1 MKVAPPA
8 GWRCCSRLA
17 LTVWSCSEDTV
28 LICWQKCRSVLLDPA
43 GWLSHQ
49 GMAPT
54 APLPPLPAHTGLH
67 SSFPLCLPSHVEGP
81 TSVTTPTRWTS
92 ESSDWRGQREALGGV
107 ETEEMGACSQWEP
120 CNTLLNYLQG
130 GSNSELLDQTHVKHV
145 LALQMS
151 LTGASEISGIT
162 WQTAETLDTGACLWP
177 SFMCP
182 GIGWTQPASSIIIG
196 WFVVAHVTGW
206 RDRKI
211 WSIFTW

>member
-67 SSFPLCLPSHVEGP
+67 SSCPLCLPSHVEGP

-107 ETEEMGACSQWEP
+107 ETEEMGACSQWEQCSTLLKLP
-120 CNTLLNYLQG
+120 AGGFKFWTPRSNTLSNMLSPFKCLLLVHPRSV
-130 GSNSELLDQTHVKHV
+130 GSLGRRLKPWTQVHVSEPPSCVLV
-145 LALQMS
+145 LAGHSRHPPLS
-151 LTGASEISGIT
+151 LAG
-162 WQTAETLDTGACLWP
+162 L
-177 SFMCP
+177 
-182 GIGWTQPASSIIIG
+182 
-196 WFVVAHVTGW
+196 
-206 RDRKI
+206 
-211 WSIFTW
+211 